1 MRQALAAPERNTMF
15 NKKDKDPIEPLEGE
29 EVKKKGFPAF
39 GRKKEKD
46 LRQKS

>member
-29 EVKKKGFPAF
+29 EVKKKGFLRSVARR
-39 GRKKEKD
+39 RKT